1 MVTRCRSRAGLSPS
15 SPSPAQPGHS
25 ARFAGVMAEA
35 CSRATLVSQ
44 ASWKQLE
51 ADLTQAVNYL
61 ENEVP
66 TWSLAS
72 LQTDLRHM
80 GIEPP
85 VQITLWPNRPPP
97 LLAAG
102 RAPGST
108 IKGVFSKAT
117 DSLEK
122 T

>member
-1 MVTRCRSRAGLSPS
+1 M
-15 SPSPAQPGHS
+15 
-25 ARFAGVMAEA
+25 
-35 CSRATLVSQ
+35 
-44 ASWKQLE
+44 
-51 ADLTQAVNYL
+51 
-61 ENEVP
+61 P

-72 LQTDLRHM
+72 LQTDLRHR

-85 VQITLWPNRPPP
+85 VQISLWPNRPPP

-117 DSLEK
+117 DLLEK
-122 T
+122 KLADDEPFCSQASYKHVDNDVSIRAGDE